1 MVNSSAYIDFKKQL
15 KAKGREK
22 LDGYNPDLFNLIRAD
37 ERKEI
42 EKDIY
47 DSMMPDTEKNMKIW
61 QEITEKQFVNL
72 QVWFRLRYGRRKP
85 RNAWWKHGVG
95 NRSGKINMLQT

>member
-61 QEITEKQFVNL
+61 Q
-72 QVWFRLRYGRRKP
+72 
-85 RNAWWKHGVG
+85 
-95 NRSGKINMLQT
+95 